1 MGRLVGQDWDRGGL
15 GGQSFPDFQPE
26 PIEKLTEVDNK
37 DELTGSI
44 GVLYGCQQIWVKT
57 WWHGD

>member
-37 DELTGSI
+37 DELTGLIES
-44 GVLYGCQQIWVKT
+44 
-57 WWHGD
+57 